1 MMTHPVTLKLQKL
14 MQKKHSN
21 LCLSLDL
28 TQKAEFLKLADLAGP
43 EIVVLKT
50 HIDIIEDFDAD
61 LITQLQNLATKHQF
75 LIFEDR
81 KFADIGET
89 VKHQFSQGVYHIS
102 EWADIINAHG
112 IAGPGIIDSLKTV
125 AKPETGLLL
134 LAQMSSKDNLLTPEY
149 TKTIVSW
156 ADQHPEFVMGFI
168 AQEALPSKHPFIVMS
183 PGVHLD
189 KTGDDQNQQF
199 RTPEQ
204 AVVRDKCNI
213 IIVGRGIYA
222 APDPLA
228 EARRYKAAGWAA
240 HQEQKKTTRF

>member
-1 MMTHPVTLKLQKL
+1 MMHPVTVKLQKL
-14 MQKKHSN
+14 MERKHSN
-21 LCLSLDL
+21 LCLSLDV
-28 TQKAEFLKLADLAGP
+28 TQKADFLKLADLVGP

-50 HIDIIEDFDAD
+50 HIDIIEDFDTD
-61 LITQLQNLATKHQF
+61 LITQLKALAAKHQF

-112 IAGPGIIDSLKTV
+112 IAGPGIIESLKAV
-125 AKPETGLLL
+125 ARPETGLLL

-149 TKTIVSW
+149 TETIVQW
-156 ADQHPEFVMGFI
+156 ANQHPEFVMGFI
-168 AQEALPSKHPFIVMS
+168 AQEALSSQHPFIVMS

-189 KTGDDQNQQF
+189 KTGDGQNQQF

-204 AVVRDKCNI
+204 AIVRDQCDI

-228 EARRYKAAGWAA
+228 EARRYKAAGWVA
-240 HQEQKKTTRF
+240 HQKQPKF